1 MSYKLVAVRNYIMRK
16 KYKWILKPIFF
27 QIDTETTHD
36 WMIIF
41 LRLVEKY
48 AITRK
53 ITYWLCGY
61 KNSALEQ
68 NVLDINFK
76 NPVGL
81 AAGWNYE
88 GKLTHII
95 PALGFG
101 FGTIGTITNNPYEGN
116 TKPRLGRLV
125 KSRSLLVNKGF
136 KNPGIHKIL
145 EKLAGKKFKIPTGL
159 SIGVT
164 NTSTFSNQNDAISDI
179 VKAFKAAENSEVPF
193 GYYELNISCPNLQV
207 NVEFYSPNS
216 LEELLK
222 AVTKNKLSKPLFIK
236 MPIDKTDDEVLGML
250 EVVVKYP
257 VSGVIFGN
265 LQKNKNDPAL
275 DPSEVKRFQKGF
287 FSGKPTEKRSNEL
300 ISLAYKKYG
309 KKLVIIGC
317 GGIFNAE
324 DAYKKIKLGAS
335 LVQLITG
342 MIFEGPQI
350 ISDINLGLVK
360 FLKADGYKNISEA
373 IGKENR

>member
-1 MSYKLVAVRNYIMRK
+1 MSDKLVAIRNYIIRK

-27 QIDTETTHD
+27 KIDTETVHD
-36 WMIIF
+36 WMIVF
-41 LRLVEKY
+41 LQIVEKY
-48 AITRK
+48 ALTKK
-53 ITYWLCGY
+53 ITYWLFSY
-61 KNSALEQ
+61 KNSSLEQ
-68 NVLDINFK
+68 NILGINFK

-88 GKLTHII
+88 GKLTRII
-95 PALGFG
+95 SALGFG
-101 FGTIGTITNNPYEGN
+101 FGTIGTITNKPYEGN
-116 TKPRLGRLV
+116 AKPRLGRLV

-136 KNPGIHKIL
+136 KNMGIKKTLRQL
-145 EKLAGKKFKIPTGL
+145 ERARFVIPTGL

-164 NTSTFSNQNDAISDI
+164 NTSTLASQDNAVSDI
-179 VKAFKAAENSEVPF
+179 VKAFEAAENSGVPF

-207 NVEFYSPNS
+207 PVEFYSPDNLS
-216 LEELLK
+216 ELLN

-236 MPIDKTDDEVLGML
+236 MPIEKTNEEVIGML
-250 EVVVKYP
+250 EVIVKHP
-257 VSGVIFGN
+257 VSGVVFGN

-317 GGIFNAE
+317 GGIFSAE

-342 MIFEGPQI
+342 MIFEGPQVV
-350 ISDINLGLVK
+350 SDINLELVK
-360 FLKADGYKNISEA
+360 LLKSDSYKNISEA
-373 IGKENR
+373 VGKENC

>member
-1 MSYKLVAVRNYIMRK
+1 MSDKLVAIRNYIIQK

-27 QIDTETTHD
+27 KIDTETTHN
-36 WMIIF
+36 WMIVF
-41 LRLVEKY
+41 LRIVEKY
-48 AITRK
+48 TLTRK
-53 ITYWLCGY
+53 ITYWLFGY
-61 KNSALEQ
+61 KNSVLEQ
-68 NVLDINFK
+68 NILGINFK

-88 GKLTHII
+88 GKLTRII
-95 PALGFG
+95 SALGFG
-101 FGTIGTITNNPYEGN
+101 FGTIGTITNKPYDGN
-116 TKPRLGRLV
+116 AKPRLGRLV

-136 KNPGIHKIL
+136 KNMGIQKTLRQL
-145 EKLAGKKFKIPTGL
+145 ERARFVIPTGL

-164 NTSTFSNQNDAISDI
+164 NTSTLSSQDDAVSDI
-179 VKAFKAAENSEVPF
+179 VKAFEAAENSGVPF

-207 NVEFYSPNS
+207 PVEFYSPDNLS
-216 LEELLK
+216 ELLN

-236 MPIDKTDDEVLGML
+236 MPIEKTNEEVLGML
-250 EVVVKYP
+250 KVIEKFP
-257 VSGVIFGN
+257 VQGVIFGN
-265 LQKNKNDPAL
+265 LQKNKK
-275 DPSEVKRFQKGF
+275 DPSLDQIEVARFARGN

-300 ISLAYKKYG
+300 ISLAYRKYG

-317 GGIFNAE
+317 GGIFSAE

-342 MIFEGPQI
+342 MIFEGPQVV
-350 ISDINLGLVK
+350 SDINLGLVK